1 METPCLQRSSEEGV
15 TLQAERVD
23 RLLPGVKTSS
33 SDDVIV
39 SEAASLPLLQ
49 NLVPVTG
56 SNSKQNKPPQPQLQP
71 IVSAYAYSSSDDEES
86 DSLADS
92 LSPNLI
98 NEAIGRF
105 QTAQAIPAAQSHRLA
120 NRTAVARRNVTAPS
134 QQPFVGKKT

>member
-15 TLQAERVD
+15 TLQAD
-23 RLLPGVKTSS
+23 RGDRQLQGAKTST

-39 SEAASLPLLQ
+39 SETTSLPLLQ

-56 SNSKQNKPPQPQLQP
+56 SNSKQNKPPQLQP
-71 IVSAYAYSSSDDEES
+71 IVSAYAYSSSDDEGS